1 MNAESTGTAT
11 TPPHDRTGYGDRAE
25 VAGMIVGALAGVC
38 NLLGPNIS
46 VNAPDRM
53 LITAVHLDTGD
64 VEQLT
69 RLGIAPVLAPGDHIV
84 FGDLAG
90 TMHAVERA

>member
-1 MNAESTGTAT
+1 
-11 TPPHDRTGYGDRAE
+11 
-25 VAGMIVGALAGVC
+25 MIVGALAGVC

>member
-1 MNAESTGTAT
+1 M
-11 TPPHDRTGYGDRAE
+11 
-25 VAGMIVGALAGVC
+25 
-38 NLLGPNIS
+38 
-46 VNAPDRM
+46 NAPDRM

-69 RLGIAPVLAPGDHIV
+69 RLGIAPVLAPGAVFGDHIV